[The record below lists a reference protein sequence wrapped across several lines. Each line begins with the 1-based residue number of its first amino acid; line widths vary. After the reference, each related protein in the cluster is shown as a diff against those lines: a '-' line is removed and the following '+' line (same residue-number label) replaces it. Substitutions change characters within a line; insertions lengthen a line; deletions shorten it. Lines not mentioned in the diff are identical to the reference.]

1 VAKYYALILLGLL
14 LSASANAGLF
24 ADDDARKQIQILEK
38 RVRSLEES
46 LNKSLSDNKQQVKS
60 MLDLQSQI
68 ELLNNEIRKLRGQN
82 EEMAHGLRDAEKRQ
96 KDFYVDLDTRV
107 RHLESAEE
115 AAKIAAEKAAKEAA
129 EKPTRETSSVI
140 APAGVEDP
148 SDPGPENRAYESAY
162 AVYKGGNHA
171 SAEKALLGFI
181 QRYPDSVYVPRAS
194 FLLGK
199 SMFEQK
205 KYKEALTSYQGLLKD
220 YPYTPKA
227 AEAMYDIAACQ
238 RALKS
243 TSASRKTLKKLIQE
257 YPASEFAGKAKKQ
270 LKSSK

>member
-1 VAKYYALILLGLL
+1 VTKYYALILLGLL
-14 LSASANAGLF
+14 LSAPANAGLF
-24 ADDDARKQIQILEK
+24 ADDDARKQIQLLET
-38 RVRSLEES
+38 RVRSLEDS
-46 LNKSLSDNKQQVKS
+46 LNKSQSDNKQQVKS

-68 ELLNNEIRKLRGQN
+68 ESLNNEIRKLRGQN

-115 AAKIAAEKAAKEAA
+115 AAKLAAEKAAKEAA
-129 EKPTRETSSVI
+129 EKPTKDTSS
-140 APAGVEDP
+140 APAAVEDP

-162 AVYKGGNHA
+162 AVYKGGDHA
-171 SAEKALLGFI
+171 GAAKALLGFI

-194 FLLGK
+194 FLMGK
-199 SMFEQK
+199 SLFEQK
-205 KYKEALTSYQGLLKD
+205 KYKEAMKTYQGLLND
-220 YPYTPKA
+220 YPYTPKG

-238 RALKS
+238 KALKS
-243 TSASRKTLKKLIQE
+243 TKASRKTLKKLIE
-257 YPASEFAGKAKKQ
+257 SYPSSEFAGKAKKL